1 MKRDPELLR
10 ALLIEMESSDSHI
23 IVVTMDRSAED
34 WHHFQLLCDEGLVE
48 QTGQAVFRLTSAGHD
63 FLDAIRDESR
73 WQQVMGRVKQTG
85 GDWTLEILKELA
97 FQFLR
102 ETVLPR

>member
-10 ALLIEMESSDSHI
+10 ALLIEMEGSPSDI
-23 IVVTMDRSAED
+23 IVVTMDRGAED

-48 QTGQAVFRLTSAGHD
+48 QTSQAAFRLTSAGHD

-73 WQQVMGRVKQTG
+73 WQQIMGRVKQAG
-85 GDWTLEILKELA
+85 GDWTLDILKELA
-97 FQFLR
+97 IQLLR
-102 ETVLPR
+102 ETILSR